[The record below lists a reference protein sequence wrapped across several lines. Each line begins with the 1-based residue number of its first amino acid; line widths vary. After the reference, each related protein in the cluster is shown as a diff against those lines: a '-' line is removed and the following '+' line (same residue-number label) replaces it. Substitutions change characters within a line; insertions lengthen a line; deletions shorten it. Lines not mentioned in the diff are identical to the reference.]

1 VARVD
6 DIKLSLEYLTGT
18 YHFADG
24 RPSETMTKEEF
35 DARRLT
41 LDAGRFVY
49 EITGETQS
57 IRNDR
62 SDQREQRILERDS
75 SKREQ
80 ERLSLLQRCKH
91 SKPEHEREL
100 GVIAERRLSR
110 GFQNLHEPSEE
121 EAAVLLDGGRARA
134 LTYMRDA
141 SAVGSM
147 PWAKEATGI
156 EDRLAAQFTEDGC
169 WWDAMAKLMSEAEEH
184 EARTEE
190 HMDTVAEGDEK
201 AMSITPRGSSAAS
214 SPQASK
220 DGDAADGCS
229 EGAMSITPRGSSV
242 APSPQASPASAH
254 SNLAAQDQDA
264 ASRGE
269 RARQDAAQPLASPT
283 LSSPLIPPA
292 PQREARRSQRLSAED
307 IRALAETAAHLD
319 FGSDPAYDKRST
331 VDGTP

>member
-1 VARVD
+1 VALNTLLVDHIKREYEIWLLRLTSGAAALRAQFGASYQAVARVD

-49 EITGETQS
+49 EISGETQS

-121 EAAVLLDGGRARA
+121 EAAVLLDGGRTRA

-141 SAVGSM
+141 SAVGSIS
-147 PWAKEATGI
+147 WAKEATGI

-169 WWDAMAKLMSEAEEH
+169 
-184 EARTEE
+184 
-190 HMDTVAEGDEK
+190 
-201 AMSITPRGSSAAS
+201 
-214 SPQASK
+214 
-220 DGDAADGCS
+220 
-229 EGAMSITPRGSSV
+229 
-242 APSPQASPASAH
+242 
-254 SNLAAQDQDA
+254 
-264 ASRGE
+264 
-269 RARQDAAQPLASPT
+269 
-283 LSSPLIPPA
+283 
-292 PQREARRSQRLSAED
+292 
-307 IRALAETAAHLD
+307 
-319 FGSDPAYDKRST
+319 
-331 VDGTP
+331 